1 MGIREIITIALLL
14 LGLFCFVASTIG
26 AFRMK
31 DFYSKLHAAGI
42 CGSSGLVFCGLGL
55 IVYEGLNLTSV
66 KLFLV
71 FLFVFLT
78 SPIGTH
84 IITKVGYK
92 GKSNEMKGKEA
103 S

>member
-1 MGIREIITIALLL
+1 MGIREIITIVLLL
-14 LGLFCFVASTIG
+14 LGLFCFIASTIG

-31 DFYSKLHAAGI
+31 DFYSKLHTAGI
-42 CGSSGLVFCGLGL
+42 SGSSGLIFCGLGL
-55 IVYEGLNLTSV
+55 MIYEGLNLTTI
-66 KLFLV
+66 KLFLI

-84 IITKVGYK
+84 IMTKVGYK
-92 GKSNEMKGKEA
+92 SSSNKVEGKEA

>member
-1 MGIREIITIALLL
+1 
-14 LGLFCFVASTIG
+14 
-26 AFRMK
+26 MK

-55 IVYEGLNLTSV
+55 MVYEGLNLTTV

-84 IITKVGYK
+84 IITKVGYE
-92 GKSNEMKGKEA
+92 SNRKKVAGKEA

>member
-1 MGIREIITIALLL
+1 MGIREIITIALLMI
-14 LGLFCFVASTIG
+14 GFFCFIASTIG

-42 CGSSGLVFCGLGL
+42 CGSSGLIFCGLGL
-55 IVYEGLNLTSV
+55 VVYEGLNLTSV

-92 GKSNEMKGKEA
+92 GNPKEIEGKEA

>member
-1 MGIREIITIALLL
+1 MAIRNILVIALLL
-14 LGLFCFVASTIG
+14 AGLFCFIASAIG

-55 IVYEGLNLTSV
+55 MIYEGLNLTSV

-84 IITKVGYK
+84 IITKVGYESTSK
-92 GKSNEMKGKEA
+92 KAKGKEA

>member
-14 LGLFCFVASTIG
+14 AGLFCFIASAIG

-42 CGSSGLVFCGLGL
+42 CGSSGLVFCGVGL
-55 IVYEGLNLTSV
+55 MIYEGLNLTSV

-84 IITKVGYK
+84 IITKVGYENNRK
-92 GKSNEMKGKEA
+92 QIKGKEA

>member
-1 MGIREIITIALLL
+1 MEIRNVLVIALLL
-14 LGLFCFVASTIG
+14 VGLFCFIASTIG

-55 IVYEGLNLTSV
+55 MIYEGLNLTSV

-84 IITKVGYK
+84 IITKVGYEST
-92 GKSNEMKGKEA
+92 SNKVKGKEA

>member
-1 MGIREIITIALLL
+1 MGIREIITIVLLL
-14 LGLFCFVASTIG
+14 LGLFCFIASTIG

-55 IVYEGLNLTSV
+55 MIYEGLNLTSV

-92 GKSNEMKGKEA
+92 SSSNKVEGKEA

>member
-14 LGLFCFVASTIG
+14 CAFFCFLASTIG

-55 IVYEGLNLTSV
+55 MVYEGLNLTTV

-84 IITKVGYK
+84 IITKVGYESSRK
-92 GKSNEMKGKEA
+92 KVAGKEA

>member
-1 MGIREIITIALLL
+1 MGIREIITIVLLL
-14 LGLFCFVASTIG
+14 AGLFCFIASTIG
-26 AFRMK
+26 AFRMT
-31 DFYSKLHAAGI
+31 DFYSKLHTAGI

-55 IVYEGLNLTSV
+55 IIYEGLNITSV

-84 IITKVGYK
+84 IITKVGYESTR
-92 GKSNEMKGKEA
+92 KSVEGKEA

>member
-1 MGIREIITIALLL
+1 MGIRELITIALLL
-14 LGLFCFVASTIG
+14 LGLFCFIASTIG

-84 IITKVGYK
+84 IITKVGYE
-92 GKSNEMKGKEA
+92 SSSQNDEGKEA